1 MSALRRRSSD
11 EQGHKRVA
19 NAERRVAVGGWRRI
33 AAALL
38 FLAALSLS
46 TMGCDTVVGVGVGV
60 SYPGPM
66 YGPYPLIQMPGG
78 PIVY

>member
-1 MSALRRRSSD
+1 MPMLEPIDAAAARRGPR
-11 EQGHKRVA
+11 
-19 NAERRVAVGGWRRI
+19 RRI

>member
-1 MSALRRRSSD
+1 MSATRRLSSLWRCH
-11 EQGHKRVA
+11 ERVPS
-19 NAERRVAVGGWRRI
+19 AERRVPGGWQRI

>member
-1 MSALRRRSSD
+1 MRTILRRTLASL
-11 EQGHKRVA
+11 VA
-19 NAERRVAVGGWRRI
+19 PDGKPRAAPGYGWQ
-33 AAALL
+33 APSF
-38 FLAALSLS
+38 FLALGVS

-66 YGPYPLIQMPGG
+66 YGPYPLISMPGG